1 MLITNMASPKNS
13 AASGGIPN
21 ATLAAAATPHI
32 SFASGQLWR
41 YSIETGDVG
50 GPIYVWSRPRG
61 GGSHVLELES
71 GSVFVVLQVRP
82 GDNLVAAEQL
92 SIEIL
97 TRGKVGWIW
106 LVRDNVVN
114 RRFRLLSHVIEM
126 EPIEPEVDGKPVI

>member
-1 MLITNMASPKNS
+1 
-13 AASGGIPN
+13 
-21 ATLAAAATPHI
+21 
-32 SFASGQLWR
+32 
-41 YSIETGDVG
+41 
-50 GPIYVWSRPRG
+50 
-61 GGSHVLELES
+61 LELES